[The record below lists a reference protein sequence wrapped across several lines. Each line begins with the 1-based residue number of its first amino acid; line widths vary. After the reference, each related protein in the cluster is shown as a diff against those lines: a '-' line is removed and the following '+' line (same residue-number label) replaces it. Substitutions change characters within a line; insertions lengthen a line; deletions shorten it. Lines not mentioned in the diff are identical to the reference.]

1 MAGWLRGVVSEVP
14 SGDTVIITAG
24 AKPGAIP
31 ASKRLTLASL
41 IAPKLVSAMAGQP
54 WVPPQAR
61 CSGRGP
67 IDQHAL

>member
-41 IAPKLVSAMAGQP
+41 IAPKLVSAMAIIPGHLRKH
-54 WVPPQAR
+54 VAAGAVHRSAR
-61 CSGRGP
+61 
-67 IDQHAL
+67 A